1 MRLRHW
7 WLIAFFT
14 IATASPVTAQSYFPG
29 VGSNTLPNRK
39 AFIVGV
45 SSYLAGPW
53 SGLPNV
59 RNDVPAVRKALTK
72 LGFDEDLG
80 QYVVDDG
87 HVTRHRI
94 FEKLYTFMEDARN
107 APNSLLVF
115 YFAGHGFTHKGN
127 MYLAPADAP
136 IRYAEDPDR
145 FAIRLA
151 DIVDILQAA
160 KPLVAIVIVDACRD
174 LPFSQLPSIYDL
186 NINDKVVTGGQGV
199 LGKPN
204 SEDDAPNVAILY
216 SATQGFKA
224 PDGEQGKTSYFV
236 AALTSAIEDA
246 VARVPSNPAKA
257 IAVEDI
263 TNEVVLRVRDL
274 TNDRQNP
281 RPDIPFGYKIPLFAT
296 EAAYKAE
303 ADEWEKL
310 QGQINIEG
318 PKIPD
323 WTPTKV
329 KELVYCRVRAFRGAF
344 GYSYFWREVT
354 TSLREN
360 RTPDAVNKCREK
372 SAVAAAPLFAPSV
385 SAVVAPSGAVNER
398 QIRAADNAFRLP
410 AAAGAPMP
418 AATPPALPDNS
429 ISAERRLLLA
439 TSDEIGA
446 KAVLLKA
453 ASFDQPDFPGGRRSI
468 NLAAGENVR
477 FIEYAGSSKTV
488 AKAFHETHG
497 YGLLSTD
504 ALLILNGIVR
514 IALAYDAGQID
525 FSARQ
530 QVVLDQQLRDA
541 HVVRAASTAI
551 RFAKV
556 DSRIG
561 FQRAQ
566 AIAAYL
572 QRTPALPVDA
582 SINAFFP
589 DIAEDNELAPG
600 LVTISIIVETTA
612 AAPVAPASA
621 PAPLQAHPSNVTI
634 STSGSLSSVIAG
646 IEGNVRIS
654 IDKASRPRPPIRR
667 SIFGLHVFDTPQQMQ

>member
-1 MRLRHW
+1 M
-7 WLIAFFT
+7 
-14 IATASPVTAQSYFPG
+14 
-29 VGSNTLPNRK
+29 LPKRK

-53 SGLPNV
+53 LALPNV
-59 RNDVPAVRKALTK
+59 KQDVPAVRKALAR
-72 LGFDEDLG
+72 LGFDEDLD
-80 QYVVDDG
+80 QYVIDDG

-107 APNSLLVF
+107 APNSLLIF

-136 IRYAEDPDR
+136 MRYAEDPDR

-174 LPFSQLPSIYDL
+174 LPFNQLQSVYDL
-186 NINDKVVTGGQGV
+186 SVKDKVVTGGQGV
-199 LGKPN
+199 LGKAN

-246 VARVPSNPAKA
+246 VARIPSNPSKVVA
-257 IAVEDI
+257 IEDI
-263 TNEVVLRVRDL
+263 TNEIVLRVRDL
-274 TNDRQNP
+274 TNDQQNP
-281 RPDIPFGYKIPLFAT
+281 RPDIPFGYKIPLYAT

-310 QGQINIEG
+310 QGQINIDG

-323 WTPTKV
+323 WTLAKV

-344 GYSYFWREVT
+344 GYSYFWREVSA
-354 TSLREN
+354 SLREN

-372 SAVAAAPLFAPSV
+372 SAIAAAPLFAPSV
-385 SAVVAPSGAVNER
+385 SAVVAPSGKVDER
-398 QIRAADNAFRLP
+398 QIRAAENAFRSPAAP
-410 AAAGAPMP
+410 AAAATAAP
-418 AATPPALPDNS
+418 AAFPVTA
-429 ISAERRLLLA
+429 ISPEQRVLLA
-439 TSDEIGA
+439 ASDELGA
-446 KAVLLKA
+446 KAVLLTA
-453 ASFDQPDFPGGRRSI
+453 AMFDQPNFPGGRRI
-468 NLAAGENVR
+468 NLTAGENVR
-477 FIEYAGSSKTV
+477 FVDYVGPSKSVTR
-488 AKAFHETHG
+488 AYHETHG
-497 YGLLSTD
+497 YGLLPTD

-514 IALAYDAGQID
+514 VALAYDDGQID

-541 HVVRAASTAI
+541 HVIRAASTAI
-551 RFAKV
+551 RFAKA
-556 DSRIG
+556 DGRIG
-561 FQRAQ
+561 FQRGQ

-589 DIAEDNELAPG
+589 DIAADNELAPG
-600 LVTISIIVETTA
+600 LVTISMIVET
-612 AAPVAPASA
+612 ASA
-621 PAPLQAHPSNVTI
+621 PATAVPRVLAPEPAHVRDISGAVTGSASPVI
-634 STSGSLSSVIAG
+634 TGTGGGVDIPKSLRLRPVSRSTILG
-646 IEGNVRIS
+646 VR
-654 IDKASRPRPPIRR
+654 
-667 SIFGLHVFDTPQQMQ
+667 VFDTSQQTQ